1 MWTLTQNWGNR
12 LLEGTNK
19 ALWAPG
25 PRRKRQWPHGRLT
38 QAYLWVSR
46 SLWRRC
52 GLEVACCQ
60 IGGTECGIACTGP
73 FEGGH
78 HYLHY
83 LHHSLVSGQTT
94 GKEQSSTHQQKYG
107 LKIHWAWPCPS
118 EQDPFS
124 TTVGLSHQE
133 ASISLLSLSLR
144 GQTEWK
150 PQSQKTNQA
159 NHMDHSLV

>member
-19 ALWAPG
+19 TLWAPG

-38 QAYLWVSR
+38 QASLWVSR

-107 LKIHWAWPCPS
+107 LKIYWAWPQPIRTRGSFPLNQSLPS
-118 EQDPFS
+118 GSCHKLLILLHQREDRVK
-124 TTVGLSHQE
+124 TT
-133 ASISLLSLSLR
+133 I
-144 GQTEWK
+144 TE
-150 PQSQKTNQA
+150 N
-159 NHMDHSLV
+159 